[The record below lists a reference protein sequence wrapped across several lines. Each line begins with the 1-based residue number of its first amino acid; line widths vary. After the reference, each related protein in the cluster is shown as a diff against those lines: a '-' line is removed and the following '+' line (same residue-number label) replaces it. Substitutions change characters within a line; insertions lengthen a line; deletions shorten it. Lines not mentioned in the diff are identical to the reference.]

1 LSIEKYTVEQVLANA
16 ENLSVKQSWNT
27 QINANK
33 IAKRNEVN
41 ENMVEIIVDA
51 SELKDEGKQ
60 VVQAL
65 ADFVKEKTGGE
76 VTEDSNKL
84 TVKGEGKAVS
94 RKYLRVLV
102 KKFLHK
108 QELKDYYRVI
118 SGEEDT
124 LKVKERKLA
133 EED

>member
-1 LSIEKYTVEQVLANA
+1 V
-16 ENLSVKQSWNT
+16 
-27 QINANK
+27 
-33 IAKRNEVN
+33 RNEVN
-41 ENMVEIIVDA
+41 GLVEIVVDA
-51 SELKDEGKQ
+51 SELKDEGKD
-60 VVQAL
+60 VVRAL
-65 ADFVKEKTGGE
+65 VGFVKEKTGGE

-84 TVKGEGKAVS
+84 TVKGEGKAFS

-108 QELKDYYRVI
+108 QELKEYYRVI

-124 LKVKERKLA
+124 LKVKERKLY

>member
-1 LSIEKYTVEQVLANA
+1 MK
-16 ENLSVKQSWNT
+16 
-27 QINANK
+27 
-33 IAKRNEVN
+33 
-41 ENMVEIIVDA
+41 MMEIVVDA
-51 SELKDEGKQ
+51 SELKSEGKQ

-65 ADFVKEKTGGE
+65 VSFVKEKTGGD

-94 RKYLRVLV
+94 RKYLRVVV

-118 SGEEDT
+118 SGDEDT
-124 LKVKERKLA
+124 LKVKERKLT

>member
-1 LSIEKYTVEQVLANA
+1 
-16 ENLSVKQSWNT
+16 
-27 QINANK
+27 
-33 IAKRNEVN
+33 
-41 ENMVEIIVDA
+41 MVDA

-65 ADFVKEKTGGE
+65 ADYVKEKTGAE
-76 VTEDSNKL
+76 VTENSNKV

-94 RKYLRVLV
+94 KKYLKVLV

-108 QELKDYYRVI
+108 QELKEYYRVI
-118 SGEEDT
+118 SGDEET
-124 LKVKERKLA
+124 LKVKERKLY

>member
-1 LSIEKYTVEQVLANA
+1 MT
-16 ENLSVKQSWNT
+16 
-27 QINANK
+27 
-33 IAKRNEVN
+33 
-41 ENMVEIIVDA
+41 MMEIVVDA
-51 SELKDEGKQ
+51 SELKGEGKQ

-65 ADFVKEKTGGE
+65 VGFVKEKTGGE

-84 TVKGEGKAVS
+84 TVKGEGKTVS
-94 RKYLRVLV
+94 RKYLRVVV

-118 SGEEDT
+118 SGDEDT
-124 LKVKERKLA
+124 LKVKERKLT